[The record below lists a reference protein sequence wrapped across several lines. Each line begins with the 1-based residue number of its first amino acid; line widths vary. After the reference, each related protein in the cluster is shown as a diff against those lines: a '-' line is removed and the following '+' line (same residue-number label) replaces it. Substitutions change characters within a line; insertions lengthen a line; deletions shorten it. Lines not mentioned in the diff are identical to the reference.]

1 MMRGLGRRTG
11 WLGWAV
17 AAVLLLS
24 AGGAA
29 LAAQGSPSTTQAPST
44 RAPGGT
50 ADRAR
55 ARALGGRALGWRHA
69 LARRAL
75 HGEVTVQTADGVKTF
90 VLARGEVS
98 ALAGDSITVRSSD
111 GVSTAFRIDG
121 NTRFGFRQEP
131 DPRAELKVGD
141 AVWVV
146 GQKSGGQATATN
158 VVSAKEAPQRAGRR
172 GSP

>member
-1 MMRGLGRRTG
+1 MRGLGRRTG

-17 AAVLLLS
+17 AGVLLLS

-29 LAAQGSPSTTQAPST
+29 LAAQGSPSTTQAPG
-44 RAPGGT
+44 AT
-50 ADRAR
+50 ADRAK
-55 ARALGGRALGWRHA
+55 ARTLGGGQAPGWRRN

-98 ALAGDSITVRSSD
+98 ALAGDSITVKSSD
-111 GVSTAFRIDG
+111 GVSTSFRIDG
-121 NTRFGFRQEP
+121 STRFGFRREP

-141 AVWVV
+141 DVWVV

-158 VVSAKEAPQRAGRR
+158 VVSAKEAPERAGRR
-172 GSP
+172 AGP